1 MSNETNNPLRRI
13 HPLVAVAAVAITG
26 LSLTGI
32 AAMTG
37 HLGNSHAD
45 PTMPTRAQAANPV
58 SAQIAVPVTA
68 PVTAPVIA
76 PAATST
82 AAPVTGIMAANTND
96 VAPKTERA
104 PVQPAPKV
112 NRPAAA
118 APSPAKEHP
127 STARAAIDP
136 SMGVVLAINRVE
148 VASPNSG
155 IGAVVGGVV
164 GGVAGHQV
172 GGGHGKDAMT
182 VLGAVGGAVAGN
194 AIEKHERRVY
204 RYDVQVRSEDGTT
217 RTLHYSSPPSFVVG
231 ERISLKAAG

>member
-37 HLGNSHAD
+37 HLGNTNAE
-45 PTMPTRAQAANPV
+45 PTIP
-58 SAQIAVPVTA
+58 
-68 PVTAPVIA
+68 
-76 PAATST
+76 T
-82 AAPVTGIMAANTND
+82 AAPVAGTMAANTND

-104 PVQPAPKV
+104 AVQPAPKV
-112 NRPAAA
+112 SRPAAA
-118 APSPAKEHP
+118 APFPAKEHP
-127 STARAAIDP
+127 ARPQAAIDP
-136 SMGVVLAINRVE
+136 SMGVVLAINRIE

-217 RTLHYSSPPSFVVG
+217 RTLHYSLPPSFAVG

>member
-1 MSNETNNPLRRI
+1 MSNETVSALRRI

-37 HLGNSHAD
+37 HLGDSQAESTL
-45 PTMPTRAQAANPV
+45 PARAQPAAPV
-58 SAQIAVPVTA
+58 SAQIAA
-68 PVTAPVIA
+68 PVSTP
-76 PAATST
+76 T
-82 AAPVTGIMAANTND
+82 AASVAGALAANGQD
-96 VAPKTERA
+96 AAHKTEPARA
-104 PVQPAPKV
+104 QSAPKV
-112 NRPAAA
+112 SRAAA
-118 APSPAKEHP
+118 ASSSSANGHAP
-127 STARAAIDP
+127 TARAAIDP
-136 SMGVVLAINRVE
+136 SMGTVLAINRVE

-217 RTLHYSSPPSFVVG
+217 RTLHYSSPPTFVVG
-231 ERISLKAAG
+231 ERISLKTAG

>member
-1 MSNETNNPLRRI
+1 MSNETDSSLRRI

-37 HLGNSHAD
+37 HLGNSHAE

-58 SAQIAVPVTA
+58 SEQITA
-68 PVTAPVIA
+68 PVTASV
-76 PAATST
+76 AAQAVKPT
-82 AAPVTGIMAANTND
+82 AVPVTGTVAANPND

-104 PVQPAPKV
+104 AIQPAPRV

-118 APSPAKEHP
+118 APSLAKEHP
-127 STARAAIDP
+127 ARPQAATDP

-204 RYDVQVRSEDGTT
+204 RYEVQVRSEDGTN
-217 RTLHYSSPPSFVVG
+217 RMLHYSSPPAFVVG
-231 ERISLKAAG
+231 ERISLKTAG